1 MSSPI
6 IQLINVLTPDEYL
19 AIDELRRQTA
29 ISLMEVAE
37 LLADKFG
44 LNISLDPDIVA
55 GFATDSSNL
64 PGHAEALCRPASERE
79 CAAVMRTCRAAKI
92 PLTIAAGR
100 SNLTGSATADGGLVL
115 SLDRMTKPEV
125 AIDLEK
131 RLVTVPVG
139 MVLEEMR
146 NLVLEQSNGE
156 LYYPVDPTSR
166 ADAWI
171 GGTIACNASG
181 FIPGEVGATR
191 EWVEE
196 LSFLLPDG
204 RKIQARRGQYRS
216 KNSFFQLQHGEQ
228 ISDWP
233 VPTYPRPA
241 IKNASGPFSAA
252 DGSMDFIDL
261 IVGSEGLFG
270 LVTAAVFR
278 LAPRPAAYLDL
289 FFSLPGEAE
298 ALKFQHYLYQHL
310 KGDFGRLAALEYFG
324 VNCRRYMDHE
334 NRLFHGDNQ
343 VAIYLQVPLTAETE
357 LESAVE
363 EWFNLLLASDCGIEA
378 EAVIL
383 LDNEPMKR
391 TFMEARHSMPA
402 NALELVQ
409 QRGTYT
415 IMTDTVVPQEQFPAF
430 LEYVHQILAADGV
443 DYLSFGHFG
452 DSHLHFSILPEK
464 TNLERATELYDR
476 IIAKSAELGGVYSG
490 EHGTGKRKRKD
501 FLRCYN
507 QGALEQVRRCKAAV
521 DPDFLLNRGN
531 VFQP

>member
-1 MSSPI
+1 MATHIIKPTNILSPREYD
-6 IQLINVLTPDEYL
+6 LIDEYCTVVTPRELKEVVDFL
-19 AIDELRRQTA
+19 AETFD
-29 ISLMEVAE
+29 
-37 LLADKFG
+37 LAVT
-44 LNISLDPDIVA
+44 LDQDIII

-64 PGHAEALCRPASERE
+64 PGHAEALCRPENERE
-79 CAAVMRTCRAAKI
+79 CAIILRACHAAKI
-92 PLTIAAGR
+92 PLTISAGQ
-100 SNLTGSATADGGLVL
+100 SNLTGSATAEGGMVM
-115 SLDRMTKPEV
+115 SLGRMAKPDVSVDIDRK
-125 AIDLEK
+125 
-131 RLVTVPVG
+131 LVTVPVG
-139 MVLEEMR
+139 MVLEDMR
-146 NLVLEQSNGE
+146 NLILEQSSNE

-181 FIPGEVGATR
+181 FIPGEIGATR
-191 EWVEE
+191 EWIEE
-196 LSFLLPDG
+196 ISFLLPNG
-204 RKIQARRGQYRS
+204 LKIQAQRGQYQS
-216 KNSFFQLQHGEQ
+216 ENGFFQLQLEENA
-228 ISDWP
+228 IEWP

-252 DGSMDFIDL
+252 DGTMDFIDL

-270 LVTAAVFR
+270 LVTAAKLR
-278 LAPRPAAYLDL
+278 LAPRPSAYLDL
-289 FFSLPGEAE
+289 FFSLPGEKE
-298 ALKFQHYLYQHL
+298 ALKFQDYLYRHL
-310 KGDFGRLAALEYFG
+310 DGDFGRLAALEYFG

-334 NRLFHGDNQ
+334 TKLFYGDNP
-343 VAIYLQVPLTAETE
+343 VAIYIQIPLTEE
-357 LESAVE
+357 SLESAAE
-363 EWFNLLLASDCGIEA
+363 EWFNLLLESDCGIKA

-415 IMTDTVVPQEQFPAF
+415 IMTDTVVPQDQFPAF
-430 LEYVHQILAADGV
+430 LHYVHSILADEGI

-452 DSHLHFSILPEK
+452 DSHLHFTILPEK
-464 TNLERATELYDR
+464 SNLERATELYDL

-501 FLRCYN
+501 FFRCFN
-507 QGALEQVRRCKAAV
+507 QKAIEQVKQCKAAV
-521 DPDFLLNRGN
+521 DPDFILNRGN

>member
-1 MSSPI
+1 M
-6 IQLINVLTPDEYL
+6 IQLTNVLSAQEYNLIDAYCFSTDRPLDE
-19 AIDELRRQTA
+19 IVHFVDNT
-29 ISLMEVAE
+29 
-37 LLADKFG
+37 FN
-44 LNISLDPDIVA
+44 LNVTMDQDIVT

-64 PGHAEALCRPASERE
+64 PGQAKALCRPASERE
-79 CAAVMRTCRAAKI
+79 CAIIMRACYAAII
-92 PLTIAAGR
+92 PMTISAGQ
-100 SNLTGSATADGGLVL
+100 SNLTGSATAEGGMVI
-115 SLDRMTKPEV
+115 SLGRMTTPEV
-125 AIDLEK
+125 SVDVDHK
-131 RLVTVPVG
+131 LVTIPVG
-139 MVLEEMR
+139 MVLEDMR
-146 NLVLEQSNGE
+146 NLVLEQSDNQ

-181 FIPGEVGATR
+181 FIPGEIGATR

-216 KNSFFQLQHGEQ
+216 KNGFFQLRRGGQTT
-228 ISDWP
+228 DWP
-233 VPTYPRPA
+233 GPAYPRPA

-270 LVTAAVFR
+270 LVTAAVFK

-289 FFSLPGEAE
+289 FFSLPAEQE
-298 ALKFQHYLYQHL
+298 ALEFQDYLYRHL
-310 KGDFGRLAALEYFG
+310 DGDFGRLAALEYFG

-334 NRLFHGDNQ
+334 NRLFHCDNQ
-343 VAIYLQVPLTAETE
+343 VAIYIQVPLAEKE
-357 LESAVE
+357 QQDSAVE
-363 EWFNLLLASDCGIEA
+363 EWFNLLLESDCGIKP

-430 LEYVHQILAADGV
+430 LEYVHQILIADGV

-501 FLRCYN
+501 FLRCFN

>member
-1 MSSPI
+1 MATHIIKPTNILSPREYD
-6 IQLINVLTPDEYL
+6 LIDEYCTVVTPRKLKGVVDFL
-19 AIDELRRQTA
+19 AETFD
-29 ISLMEVAE
+29 
-37 LLADKFG
+37 LAVT
-44 LNISLDPDIVA
+44 LDQDIII

-64 PGHAEALCRPASERE
+64 PGHAEALCRPENERE
-79 CAAVMRTCRAAKI
+79 CAIILRACHAAKI
-92 PLTIAAGR
+92 PLTISAGQ
-100 SNLTGSATADGGLVL
+100 SNLTGSATAEGGMVM
-115 SLDRMTKPEV
+115 SLGRMAKPDVSVDIDRK
-125 AIDLEK
+125 
-131 RLVTVPVG
+131 LVTVPVG
-139 MVLEEMR
+139 MVLEDMR
-146 NLVLEQSNGE
+146 NLVLEQSGDE

-181 FIPGEVGATR
+181 FIPGEIGATR

-196 LSFLLPDG
+196 ISFLLPNG
-204 RKIQARRGQYRS
+204 LKIQAHRGQYRS
-216 KNSFFQLQHGEQ
+216 EEGCFQLKDLEKT
-228 ISDWP
+228 IDWP

-252 DGSMDFIDL
+252 DGAMDFIDL

-270 LVTAAVFR
+270 LVTAAKLR
-278 LAPRPAAYLDL
+278 LAPRPNAYLDL
-289 FFSLPGEAE
+289 FFSLPGEKE
-298 ALKFQHYLYQHL
+298 ALKFQDYLYRHL
-310 KGDFGRLAALEYFG
+310 DGDFGRLAALEYFG

-334 NRLFHGDNQ
+334 ARLFYKDNQ
-343 VAIYLQVPLTAETE
+343 VAIYIQVPLADNSLETA
-357 LESAVE
+357 AE
-363 EWFNLLLASDCGIEA
+363 EWFNLLLESDCGIEA

-415 IMTDTVVPQEQFPAF
+415 IMTDTVVPQEKFPAF
-430 LEYVHQILAADGV
+430 LSYVHGILANEGI

-464 TNLERATELYDR
+464 SNLERATKLYDL

-501 FLRCYN
+501 FRRCFN
-507 QGALEQVRRCKAAV
+507 QDALEQVKRCKATV

-531 VFQP
+531 VFEA